1 LYKRS
6 YMFQS
11 IWTIFRE
18 LMLVLTKVTLLKI
31 LPLKYSVKILSV
43 SWFRLCVYP
52 MLCGVRLRLTP
63 HSTGYTHSLNH
74 GTDNILTLYFNGK
87 ILRGVTLVR
96 TNMSS
101 LKMVHM
107 D

>member
-1 LYKRS
+1 MLKLQMTQQQLYVH
-6 YMFQS
+6 
-11 IWTIFRE
+11 IVAT
-18 LMLVLTKVTLLKI
+18 T
-31 LPLKYSVKILSV
+31 
-43 SWFRLCVYP
+43 
-52 MLCGVRLRLTP
+52 TP

-74 GTDNILTLYFNGK
+74 HTDNILTLYFNGK
-87 ILRGVTLVR
+87 ILKRVTLVR

>member
-1 LYKRS
+1 
-6 YMFQS
+6 
-11 IWTIFRE
+11 
-18 LMLVLTKVTLLKI
+18 MLSLW
-31 LPLKYSVKILSV
+31 
-43 SWFRLCVYP
+43 WFRLCVYP
-52 MLCGVRLRLTP
+52 VLCGVRLRLTP

-74 GTDNILTLYFNGK
+74 HNDNILTLYFNGN
-87 ILRGVTLVR
+87 ILKRVTLVR

>member
-1 LYKRS
+1 
-6 YMFQS
+6 MFQS

-31 LPLKYSVKILSV
+31 LPLKFSVKILSV

-52 MLCGVRLRLTP
+52 VLCGVRLKRHLGRLR
-63 HSTGYTHSLNH
+63 HRQEI
-74 GTDNILTLYFNGK
+74 NIK
-87 ILRGVTLVR
+87 IDIKELGWEGV
-96 TNMSS
+96 
-101 LKMVHM
+101 

>member
-1 LYKRS
+1 
-6 YMFQS
+6 MFRS

-18 LMLVLTKVTLLKI
+18 LMLVLTKGTLLKI

-43 SWFRLCVYP
+43 SWYRLWVYP
-52 MLCGVRLRLTP
+52 LLCGVSLTP

-74 GTDNILTLYFNGK
+74 DTDNILTLYFNGK
-87 ILRGVTLVR
+87 ILRRVTLVR